1 MMVPSLNCPTEV
13 LLGAVEQSGQQ
24 SRSPC
29 GSQFDKDN
37 LSVGQHHC
45 HLGFCAACSSCLK
58 GVSILEISKASYSEG
73 AGGSSLSPGH
83 WPVGSSPFNRGEM
96 FGQLPPCVYLCNFR
110 NPYALFRLPKTE
122 EEHIALLPSI
132 PGDRPSLRGLRVGP
146 LPSWYHSTRLW
157 PSGMCM
163 ECPPQPNIPSVSPFC
178 EILTEHKALCCV
190 LSWWKATGPPLDQ
203 YAKLKF

>member
-1 MMVPSLNCPTEV
+1 MLPLVMMVPSLSCPTEV

-45 HLGFCAACSSCLK
+45 HLGFCAACISCLK

-96 FGQLPPCVYLCNFR
+96 FGQLPPCVYLWQFQ
-110 NPYALFRLPKTE
+110 K
-122 EEHIALLPSI
+122 SI
-132 PGDRPSLRGLRVGP
+132 CPFSVTQDRRGT
-146 LPSWYHSTRLW
+146 H
-157 PSGMCM
+157 
-163 ECPPQPNIPSVSPFC
+163 CPVTLHP
-178 EILTEHKALCCV
+178 
-190 LSWWKATGPPLDQ
+190 WG
-203 YAKLKF
+203 